1 MAAVSPAHPLPIMI
15 TLCTFGFLPG
25 FEAREI
31 REDSCHEIAHCII
44 PPRAISFAA
53 RDLTCPASRGY
64 SASHCFLCATR
75 RKDEPDMTRAPG
87 TYAIFETSQ
96 GAMVCRLFEKEAP
109 KTVANFVEL
118 AEGTKEFSDSKTGK
132 PVKRPFYDGLTFHRV
147 IPDFMIQ
154 GGCPLGTGTGGPGY
168 KFAHEF
174 HQLLRHNKPG
184 KLSKAKSRPNT
195 HGTQDFVTLA
205 ATPWLD
211 NRHTIFGEV
220 VEGQDIANRI
230 STLPR
235 DSSDR
240 PRQPV
245 VLQKVRIERVS

>member
-1 MAAVSPAHPLPIMI
+1 MS
-15 TLCTFGFLPG
+15 
-25 FEAREI
+25 
-31 REDSCHEIAHCII
+31 
-44 PPRAISFAA
+44 
-53 RDLTCPASRGY
+53 
-64 SASHCFLCATR
+64 
-75 RKDEPDMTRAPG
+75 RAPG
-87 TYAIFETSQ
+87 TYAILETSH
-96 GAMVCRLFEKEAP
+96 GTIVCRLFEKEAP

-118 AEGTKEFSDSKTGK
+118 AEGTKEFSDPKTSK
-132 PVKRPFYDGLTFHRV
+132 PVKHPFYDGLTFHRV

-168 KFAHEF
+168 KFADEF
-174 HQLLRHNKPG
+174 HKSLRHDKPG
-184 KLSKAKSRPNT
+184 KLSMANSGP
-195 HGTQDFVTLA
+195 GTNGSQFFVTVA

-220 VEGQDIANRI
+220 VEGQDVANKI

-245 VLQKVRIERVS
+245 VMQKVRIERVP

>member
-1 MAAVSPAHPLPIMI
+1 MLRKLRKIHGKKSLILSFCPAQ
-15 TLCTFGFLPG
+15 FLLQ
-25 FEAREI
+25 
-31 REDSCHEIAHCII
+31 
-44 PPRAISFAA
+44 

-75 RKDEPDMTRAPG
+75 RKDESDMTRAPG

-96 GAMVCRLFEKEAP
+96 GAIVCRLFEKEAP

-132 PVKRPFYDGLTFHRV
+132 SVKRPFYDGLTFHRV

-168 KFAHEF
+168 KFADEF
-174 HQLLRHNKPG
+174 HPSLRHSG
-184 KLSKAKSRPNT
+184 AGRLSMANAGPNT
-195 HGTQDFVTLA
+195 NGSQFFITVA

-211 NRHTIFGEV
+211 KRHTIFGEV
-220 VEGQDIANRI
+220 VEGQDVADNI
-230 STLPR
+230 SKVPR
-235 DSSDR
+235 DSNDR
-240 PRQPV
+240 PRTPMI
-245 VLQKVRIERVS
+245 LQHVRIERV